1 MDSSGTSGGSVV
13 RLPLR
18 FTTPHHGLMHNVRS
32 EQTRSNHGDTASRFT
47 GVGGGQ
53 RGALRR
59 LATASAPERPKHLFS
74 VFADEWL
81 ESKRK
86 IRRSTRERY
95 RGSLDLW
102 LLPRLGDLE
111 LADVDVDR
119 VAELIVEM
127 EEAGASPASIL
138 NHLKPLNGV
147 FKLAV
152 RRGLI
157 AQNPISLL
165 TVDERPRVERKEL
178 RVLEPAEIAALL
190 RAAGE
195 RGQRKQAKYDYALL
209 LRTAVFTG
217 LRLGELLGLQWR
229 DLDQGPGVLHVRR
242 QVTPRGEIT
251 EPKTTRARRRVVL
264 APDLVV
270 LLVEHRRSARATGR
284 GGPIDFVFAS
294 KTGRPLSSR
303 NVVHRGFE
311 PAVEDAKLK
320 EVGKPKLR
328 FHDLRHCFASMMID
342 LGLSSTDVAA
352 QLGHA
357 NSGIT
362 ERIYIHQFNSQRTH
376 ERLRQAAQRAM
387 SANQGIASRTGD
399 DGGRPPSVR

>member
-1 MDSSGTSGGSVV
+1 MNRAVADPITEPAEQLARYVIRSDGGRSYSAYMAG
-13 RLPLR
+13 R
-18 FTTPHHGLMHNVRS
+18 FTRV
-32 EQTRSNHGDTASRFT
+32 
-47 GVGGGQ
+47 GVGE
-53 RGALRR
+53 REALARP
-59 LATASAPERPKHLFS
+59 AAVPEKPKCLFS
-74 VFADEWL
+74 VVADDWL

-119 VAELIVEM
+119 VAALIVAM
-127 EEAGASPASIL
+127 EEAGASPASML
-138 NHLKPLNGV
+138 NHLKPLNGI

-157 AQNPISLL
+157 AQNPVSLL
-165 TVDERPRVERKEL
+165 TIDERPRVERREI

-190 RAAGE
+190 RAASE

-229 DLDQGPGVLHVRR
+229 DLDEVVGVLHVLR

-251 EPKTTRARRRVVL
+251 EPKTVKARRRVVL
-264 APDLVV
+264 APDLVAV
-270 LLVEHRRSARATGR
+270 LVEHRAEARGTGG
-284 GGPIDFVFAS
+284 GGPIDFVFPS
-294 KTGRPLSSR
+294 RTGRPLSGR

-311 PAVEDAKLK
+311 PAVEDARLN

-342 LGLSSTDVAA
+342 CGLSSTDVAA

-362 ERIYIHQFNSQRTH
+362 ERIYIHQFNSRRTH
-376 ERLRQAAQRAM
+376 ERLRRAAQQAM
-387 SANQGIASRTGD
+387 SANEGIASRSGSH
-399 DGGRPPSVR
+399 GRRPASAP